1 MRKYIVVLLAV
12 FLASMA
18 IPMQIVQA
26 TEKSSIGSIQH
37 FYYLRYNKALEKFD
51 ELYNKSVEL
60 GVDGETV
67 ELALEYKELAE
78 KEYELAWQFGHP
90 LKGHFQTF
98 VHMRKA
104 YLHIKNAVEILEKAI
119 EEVESL

>member
-1 MRKYIVVLLAV
+1 MRKYIVVLLV
-12 FLASMA
+12 IFLVSMA
-18 IPMQIVQA
+18 IPMQIVEA
-26 TEKSSIGSIQH
+26 TEKRSIGSIQH
-37 FYYLRYNKALEKFD
+37 FYYLRYNKGIENFD

-60 GVDGETV
+60 GVDEETL

-78 KEYELAWQFGHP
+78 NEYEIAWKFGHP

-104 YLHIKNAVEILEKAI
+104 YLYIKNAIEILEKAI
-119 EEVESL
+119 EEAESS

>member
-12 FLASMA
+12 FLASMV

-60 GVDGETV
+60 GVDEETV

-104 YLHIKNAVEILEKAI
+104 YLHIKNAIEILEKAI